1 VKTLSVRILVVED
14 EEEIIDLL
22 YAILDDLT
30 DCEVLV
36 VRDGEEALRVIQGD
50 KPDIVLLDIQIPK
63 LNGYE
68 LCKVIKTDPNKANM
82 KIVMLSGMTQIC
94 DKSKA
99 QEVGADDFITK
110 PFTSE
115 TLIEKIEELLK

>member
-1 VKTLSVRILVVED
+1 LTVGILVVED

-22 YAILDDLT
+22 YAILDDLA
-30 DCEVLV
+30 DCKVLFA
-36 VRDGEEALRVIQGD
+36 RDGEEALRIIQGD
-50 KPDIVLLDIQIPK
+50 NPDIVLLDIQIPK

-68 LCKVIKTDPNKANM
+68 LCKLIKTDPTKAHV

-99 QEVGADDFITK
+99 QEVGADYYITK

-115 TLIEKIEELLK
+115 TLIEKIKELLK